1 MISCILSQDAWEVF
15 LRRIVCLVVFLIE
28 PLASDSLYR
37 QKKGLLALH
46 TASECSVQYFKCD
59 RNYLDIKEF
68 GRYTITAGKRMV
80 FPVIIIIEVRQYKLH
95 KVSYTLGN
103 RIAPTTSYA
112 P

>member
-68 GRYTITAGKRMV
+68 GRYTITAGKRV
-80 FPVIIIIEVRQYKLH
+80 AFPVIIRQYKLH
-95 KVSYTLGN
+95 KVCYILGN